1 MKKYH
6 LVLIAI
12 ALLFMFSYCSTNSE
26 AEDKAQEKW
35 NSILLECSGNTYLYY
50 TDYNSVYHYQQVEL
64 IELKDYS
71 IITKAQRISEAQK
84 LNGIEWAGTSNL
96 KAKASRRCIF
106 RNGTIVEKWSQWNNW
121 NTSES
126 FDLVKTNG
134 EWQLGL
140 LFKEQII
147 YRGDGRYKFI
157 DCNELNKL
165 VDMAR

>member
-1 MKKYH
+1 MKKISS
-6 LVLIAI
+6 LFITVLLSFLCIN
-12 ALLFMFSYCSTNSE
+12 CSVNSE

-35 NSILLECSGNTYLYY
+35 NSILLECSGNTYLFY
-50 TDYNSVYHYQQVEL
+50 TDYNSVYNYHEIEL

-71 IITKAQRISEAQK
+71 ITTKAHTISEAQK
-84 LNGIEWAGTSNL
+84 LNGIEWMGTSNL

-106 RNGTIVEKWSQWNNW
+106 RNGKIIEKWSQWNNW

-134 EWQLGL
+134 AWQLGL

-147 YRGDGRYKFI
+147 YRGDGRYKFT
-157 DCNELNKL
+157 DCNEVNKL
-165 VDMAR
+165 NAMAR